1 MIIEAEYFLLVVL
14 GDIGKSMPELF
25 KGAMRKDERLNM
37 YLYLVE
43 CKLEPEVYK
52 YCPARTT
59 TCAGKHYEK
68 KELCSKQCQSLL
80 Q

>member
-25 KGAMRKDERLNM
+25 KGAMRKDERLNV

-43 CKLEPEVYK
+43 CKLKPEVYK
-52 YCPARTT
+52 YRPARTT
-59 TCAGKHYEK
+59 TRAGKHNEK
-68 KELCSKQCQSLL
+68 REYHSQG
-80 Q
+80 